1 MPDENAQEA
10 ADSADSGEREQ
21 ADRDREFAEL
31 ALKQGFVT
39 QPQIEDAVKAQATI
53 LNLGLK
59 RSLSEI
65 LVEKGLLTGIQA
77 ETVNRTVDAGG
88 DIKMV
93 AGYELMEKLGE
104 GGMGVV
110 YKARQLSLDRVVALK
125 ILPEK
130 MGRDRE
136 FAGRFMREARLA
148 ARLDHVNIVRALDV
162 GEAQGVRYFAMEL
175 VEGEDVGSVLD
186 REGKMA
192 EARAIDIIIQA
203 ARALDHAHSHQ
214 LIHRDIKPD
223 NILLTEG
230 GIAKVADL
238 GLARSTDEHTTR
250 MTVTGTAM
258 GTPHYIS
265 PEQARGEADIDI
277 RTDIYS
283 LGVTFYHMASGTPPF
298 QGSSAAIVITRRLT
312 EEPPSVRDVAPEVSE
327 GTAQVVRKM
336 MARERE
342 NRYANPAELLRDLE
356 LVADGKKP
364 TLVSEGAPA
373 PTAGPLTL
381 AGVHK
386 PKFPPLD
393 GGGSRRLLWAGV
405 AGAGVVAVVLVALVV
420 ALAVRSGNGAPRG
433 GRPGVDVAASVRN
446 ALDEIDAL
454 AKKGDFQGAIEAART
469 GKSSYEGTEHAAVFA
484 ARLDELSRALM
495 KTERGA
501 AAKARLELVRL
512 LRESGKIEEA
522 LGKARDGVRKFAGAA
537 SGPEIA
543 KELEELEALVRAA
556 GKVATKLEAIK
567 ALEDAGSLDEAVA
580 LALESARELE
590 GSCDVTAL
598 LEAGTRIE
606 AKIRGVAGERHAN
619 AAAEE
624 LARLRGIAAGANLE
638 GAKLDDAFAA
648 AEAAAKKYSSTAS
661 AKALADLAAA
671 LGKSVAE
678 RKRSA
683 VVAAEELARL
693 RAMAADAGKLEG
705 AKLDDARGAAR
716 AAAEKYSST
725 PSAKALSDLAADLG
739 KRIAERERIAGQ
751 DRDAAARKADA
762 ARRLLARARELY
774 AGKQFEK
781 AAVVYAE
788 VVKLQPSEEAR
799 KGVADS
805 RFAMYVAAA
814 DEKEKAGDTEGAID
828 RIRKALGVRSDAGL
842 RRRLAALELA
852 KGVEVALAKARG
864 LKANGDLAAARE
876 AYANALAAAPEDRRA
891 AIRAEIDAIDAA
903 IAYGEAMATARGAA
917 SAKRWADAERAARKA
932 RAAKPGDS
940 EAQKLLDAAKAAL
953 ALAARKPDTGTKE
966 PGTGESGTDVGKP
979 PTPAGLPR
987 QVTNSLGMELVLV
1000 PAGVYR
1006 IGDTAGDA
1014 DERPVR
1020 QVTLGSF
1027 YIGRAEVTNAQYE
1040 KFDRRHRR
1048 SADYSPGKDH
1058 PVVSVSWNDAAR
1070 FAKWLSKRER
1080 ANYRL
1085 PTEAEW
1091 EAAARGTDSRPFPW
1105 GSDRADAGG
1114 AFRANW
1120 GEGKD
1125 RSRWSRDGFAA
1136 ASPAGSF
1143 PKGAS
1148 PFGCLDMAGNV
1159 WEWCADWYAADAYAK
1174 SRATDP
1180 TGPARGSEKVLRGGS
1195 FANDIAIAR
1204 SANRHRADPKVA
1216 NPIIGFRLVLVAPK
1230 AK

>member
-1 MPDENAQEA
+1 MPDENAQGA
-10 ADSADSGEREQ
+10 AESGEQEQ
-21 ADRDREFAEL
+21 ADRDREFADL

-192 EARAIDIIIQA
+192 EARAIDIIIQS

-223 NILLTEG
+223 NILLTQG

-277 RTDIYS
+277 RTDVYS

-327 GTAQVVRKM
+327 GTAHVIRKM

-342 NRYANPAELLRDLE
+342 DRYANPAELLRDLE

-433 GRPGVDVAASVRN
+433 GAPGVDVAASVRN
-446 ALDEIDAL
+446 AFDEIDAL
-454 AKKGDFQGAIEAART
+454 AAKGDLSGAVAAAKRGRT
-469 GKSSYEGTEHAAVFA
+469 SYEGTEHAAVFA

-495 KTERGA
+495 KAERGA

-522 LGKARDGVRKFAGAA
+522 LGKARDGVRKFSGAA

-543 KELEELEALVRAA
+543 KELKELEALVRAA
-556 GKVATKLEAIK
+556 AKVAAKLEAVK
-567 ALEDAGSLDEAVA
+567 ALEDAGSLGEALV
-580 LALESARELE
+580 LARKSAGELE

-598 LEAGTRIE
+598 LHAGTRIE
-606 AKIRGVAGERHAN
+606 AKIKGLAADRDSK
-619 AAAEE
+619 AAADE
-624 LARLRGIAAGANLE
+624 LARLRATAADGAKLE
-638 GAKLDDAFAA
+638 GAKLDEALAAAKAA
-648 AEAAAKKYSSTAS
+648 AEKYSSTPS
-661 AKALADLAAA
+661 AKALADLAAG
-671 LGKSVAE
+671 LGKRVAE
-678 RKRSA
+678 RARSA
-683 VVAAEELARL
+683 RAAAEELARL

-705 AKLDDARGAAR
+705 AKLDDARGAAL
-716 AAAEKYSST
+716 AASEKYSST
-725 PSAKALSDLAADLG
+725 PSAKAFADLAADLG
-739 KRIAERERIAGQ
+739 KRIAERERAAGQ
-751 DRDAAARKADA
+751 ERDAAARKADA

-788 VVKLQPSEEAR
+788 VIKLQPSEEAR
-799 KGVADS
+799 KGVADA
-805 RFAMYVAAA
+805 RFAMYVAASV
-814 DEKEKAGDTEGAID
+814 EKEKARDIEGAID
-828 RIRKALGVRSDAGL
+828 RIRK
-842 RRRLAALELA
+842 
-852 KGVEVALAKARG
+852 
-864 LKANGDLAAARE
+864 
-876 AYANALAAAPEDRRA
+876 
-891 AIRAEIDAIDAA
+891 
-903 IAYGEAMATARGAA
+903 
-917 SAKRWADAERAARKA
+917 
-932 RAAKPGDS
+932 
-940 EAQKLLDAAKAAL
+940 
-953 ALAARKPDTGTKE
+953 
-966 PGTGESGTDVGKP
+966 
-979 PTPAGLPR
+979 
-987 QVTNSLGMELVLV
+987 
-1000 PAGVYR
+1000 
-1006 IGDTAGDA
+1006 
-1014 DERPVR
+1014 
-1020 QVTLGSF
+1020 
-1027 YIGRAEVTNAQYE
+1027 
-1040 KFDRRHRR
+1040 
-1048 SADYSPGKDH
+1048 
-1058 PVVSVSWNDAAR
+1058 
-1070 FAKWLSKRER
+1070 
-1080 ANYRL
+1080 
-1085 PTEAEW
+1085 
-1091 EAAARGTDSRPFPW
+1091 
-1105 GSDRADAGG
+1105 
-1114 AFRANW
+1114 
-1120 GEGKD
+1120 
-1125 RSRWSRDGFAA
+1125 
-1136 ASPAGSF
+1136 
-1143 PKGAS
+1143 
-1148 PFGCLDMAGNV
+1148 
-1159 WEWCADWYAADAYAK
+1159 
-1174 SRATDP
+1174 
-1180 TGPARGSEKVLRGGS
+1180 
-1195 FANDIAIAR
+1195 
-1204 SANRHRADPKVA
+1204 
-1216 NPIIGFRLVLVAPK
+1216 
-1230 AK
+1230 